1 MIRPRIGH
9 ALLLEDMSDG
19 DTVKLPRNSVHMLPM
34 KTLRLPRALSLFA
47 AVLLPAWVAPLAAE
61 EMAFSDVK
69 TRFSANMAMWYG
81 GKKVP
86 MLEKIEKAHADGFDA
101 IEFWAYG
108 NEDIDAIAAKC
119 EELGMKVTN
128 FTAWGASIT
137 AGDNIDEFE
146 VGIKE
151 ALAVAKKLNA
161 KKMTV
166 VAHKWS
172 EGVSREDQIKNYTAA
187 LKRVAPLCEEAGVM
201 IIIEPFNPVDHGKN
215 LLNGSQL
222 AVEICREVDSPMIK
236 INWDFYHMQLSE
248 GALITYLKRGFDQVG
263 YLQLGDTPG
272 RNQPGTGELNYKAI
286 LKAAHDLGYRGY
298 VGVECR
304 PKGTEQE
311 AIQQLLQN
319 SY

>member
-1 MIRPRIGH
+1 MKIQKSPIQFP
-9 ALLLEDMSDG
+9 LLAAIVF
-19 DTVKLPRNSVHMLPM
+19 T
-34 KTLRLPRALSLFA
+34 SLI
-47 AVLLPAWVAPLAAE
+47 APLAAE
-61 EMAFSDVK
+61 ELAFSDVK
-69 TRFSANMAMWYG
+69 TKFSANMAMWYG
-81 GKKVP
+81 GKKAP

-101 IEFWAYG
+101 IEFWAYQS
-108 NEDIDAIAAKC
+108 EDIDAILAKC
-119 EELGMKVTN
+119 EELEMKVTN
-128 FTAWGASIT
+128 ITAWGPSIT
-137 AGDNIDEFE
+137 AGDNHEKFE
-146 VGIKE
+146 AGIKD
-151 ALAVAKKLNA
+151 ALTVALKLGT

-166 VAHKWS
+166 VAHKWA
-172 EGVSREDQIKNYTAA
+172 EGVSKEDQIKNYTAA

-201 IIIEPFNPVDHGKN
+201 IIIEPFNPVNHGKN

-248 GALITYLKRGFDQVG
+248 GALITYLVRGFDQVG

-286 LKAAHDLGYRGY
+286 LKAAYDLGYRGY

-311 AIQQLLQN
+311 AIQQLLRN

>member
-1 MIRPRIGH
+1 MKTPRSLRSVSLLAV
-9 ALLLEDMSDG
+9 ALLLSP
-19 DTVKLPRNSVHMLPM
+19 VV
-34 KTLRLPRALSLFA
+34 
-47 AVLLPAWVAPLAAE
+47 PLTAE
-61 EMAFSDVK
+61 ELTFDDVK
-69 TRFSANMAMWYG
+69 TKFSANMAMWYG
-81 GKKVP
+81 GKKAP

-101 IEFWAYG
+101 IEFWAYQA
-108 NEDIDAIAAKC
+108 EDIDAIVAKC
-119 EELGMKVTN
+119 KELDMQVTN
-128 FTAWGASIT
+128 ITAWGKSIT
-137 AGDNIDEFE
+137 AGNNIDEFE
-146 VGIKE
+146 EGIKD
-151 ALAVAKKLNA
+151 ALAVAQKLGT

-172 EGVSREDQIKNYTAA
+172 EGVSKEDQIKNYTDA

-248 GALITYLKRGFDQVG
+248 GALITYLERGFDQVG

-286 LKAAHDLGYRGY
+286 LKAAYDLGYRGY

-311 AIQQLLQN
+311 AIQQLLEN

>member
-1 MIRPRIGH
+1 MKIQKSPIQFP
-9 ALLLEDMSDG
+9 LL
-19 DTVKLPRNSVHMLPM
+19 
-34 KTLRLPRALSLFA
+34 A
-47 AVLLPAWVAPLAAE
+47 AIVFTSSAAPLAAE
-61 EMAFSDVK
+61 ELAFSDVK
-69 TRFSANMAMWYG
+69 TKFSANMAMWYG
-81 GKKVP
+81 GKKAP

-101 IEFWAYG
+101 IEFWAYQS
-108 NEDIDAIAAKC
+108 EDIDAIVAKC
-119 EELGMKVTN
+119 EELEMKVTN
-128 FTAWGASIT
+128 ITAWGPSIT
-137 AGDNIDEFE
+137 AGDNHDEFE
-146 VGIKE
+146 AGIKE
-151 ALAVAKKLNA
+151 ALTVARKLGT

-166 VAHKWS
+166 VAHKWA
-172 EGVSREDQIKNYTAA
+172 EGVSEEDQIKNYTAA

-201 IIIEPFNPVDHGKN
+201 IIIEPFNPVNHGKN

-248 GALITYLKRGFDQVG
+248 GALITYLERGFDQVG

-286 LKAAHDLGYRGY
+286 LKAAYDLGYRGY

-311 AIQQLLQN
+311 AIQQLLRN

>member
-1 MIRPRIGH
+1 MRPQKLPRKPSLLA
-9 ALLLEDMSDG
+9 ALLLSG
-19 DTVKLPRNSVHMLPM
+19 FL
-34 KTLRLPRALSLFA
+34 
-47 AVLLPAWVAPLAAE
+47 APLLAE
-61 EMAFSDVK
+61 ELTFSDVK
-69 TRFSANMAMWYG
+69 TQFSANMAMWYG
-81 GKKVP
+81 GKKAP

-108 NEDIDAIAAKC
+108 NEDIDAIVAKC
-119 EELGMKVTN
+119 EELEMKVTN
-128 FTAWGASIT
+128 ITAWGKSIT
-137 AGDNIDEFE
+137 AGDNLDEFE
-146 VGIKE
+146 AGIKD
-151 ALAVAKKLNA
+151 ALTVAQKLGT

-172 EGVSREDQIKNYTAA
+172 EGVSREDQIRNYTAA

-201 IIIEPFNPVDHGKN
+201 IIIEPFNPIDHGKN

-248 GALITYLKRGFDQVG
+248 GALITYLTRGFDQVG

-286 LKAAHDLGYRGY
+286 LKAAYDLGYRGY

-311 AIQQLLQN
+311 AIQQLLEN
-319 SY
+319 AY

>member
-1 MIRPRIGH
+1 MVIPTRPS
-9 ALLLEDMSDG
+9 LL
-19 DTVKLPRNSVHMLPM
+19 
-34 KTLRLPRALSLFA
+34 A
-47 AVLLPAWVAPLAAE
+47 AVLLLAFSAQVCADE
-61 EMAFSDVK
+61 LSFSDVK
-69 TRFSANMAMWYG
+69 TKFSANMALWYG
-81 GKKVP
+81 GRKAP

-119 EELGMKVTN
+119 KELDMKVVN
-128 FTAWGASIT
+128 FTAWGKSLT
-137 AGDNIDEFE
+137 SGENTDEFE
-146 VGIKE
+146 AGIKD
-151 ALAVAKKLNA
+151 AISVAKKLDV

-166 VAHKWS
+166 VGHRWAK
-172 EGVSREDQIKNYTAA
+172 GVSEEDQIKHYTAA
-187 LKRVAPLCEEAGVM
+187 LKRVAPLCEDAGVM

-222 AVEICREVDSPMIK
+222 AVKICREVDSPMIK

-248 GALITYLKRGFDQVG
+248 GALITYLERGFDQLG
-263 YLQLGDTPG
+263 YLQLADTPG
-272 RNQPGTGELNYKAI
+272 RHQPGTGELNYKAI

-304 PKGTEQE
+304 PKGSEQE
-311 AIQQLLQN
+311 AIQELLHN

>member
-1 MIRPRIGH
+1 MISRKIPT
-9 ALLLEDMSDG
+9 S
-19 DTVKLPRNSVHMLPM
+19 PF
-34 KTLRLPRALSLFA
+34 LSPLVVT
-47 AVLLPAWVAPLAAE
+47 VLLSAFVAPLMAE
-61 EMAFSDVK
+61 EMSFSDVK
-69 TRFSANMAMWYG
+69 TKFSANMAMWYG
-81 GKKVP
+81 GKKAP

-119 EELGMKVTN
+119 QELDMQVTN

-137 AGDNIDEFE
+137 AGENIDEFE
-146 VGIKE
+146 EGIKE
-151 ALAVAKKLNA
+151 AINVARKLDA

-172 EGVSREDQIKNYTAA
+172 EGVSREDQIKHYTAA

-272 RNQPGTGELNYKAI
+272 RNQPGTGELNYRAI
-286 LKAAHDLGYRGY
+286 LKAAYDLGYRGY

-311 AIQQLLQN
+311 AIQQLLEN

>member
-1 MIRPRIGH
+1 MKIFTLPRTQSLLAA
-9 ALLLEDMSDG
+9 ALLSG
-19 DTVKLPRNSVHMLPM
+19 F
-34 KTLRLPRALSLFA
+34 FA
-47 AVLLPAWVAPLAAE
+47 QVNAE
-61 EMAFSDVK
+61 ELTFADVK
-69 TRFSANMAMWYG
+69 TKFSANMAMWYG
-81 GKKVP
+81 GKKAP
-86 MLEKIEKAHADGFDA
+86 MLEKIERAHADGFDA
-101 IEFWAYG
+101 IEFWGYAG
-108 NEDIDAIAAKC
+108 EDIDAIAAKC
-119 EELGMKVTN
+119 AELDMQVVN
-128 FTAWGASIT
+128 FTAWGPPIT
-137 AGDNIDEFE
+137 AGDKIDEFE
-146 VGIKE
+146 AGIKE
-151 ALAVAKKLNA
+151 ALTVAEKLKA

-172 EGVSREDQIKNYTAA
+172 DGVSKEDQVKNYTEA

-248 GALITYLKRGFDQVG
+248 GALITYLERGFYQVG

-286 LKAAHDLGYRGY
+286 LKAAYDLGYRGY

-304 PKGTEQE
+304 PKGPEKE

-319 SY
+319 AY

>member
-1 MIRPRIGH
+1 MKIQKSPIQFP
-9 ALLLEDMSDG
+9 LL
-19 DTVKLPRNSVHMLPM
+19 
-34 KTLRLPRALSLFA
+34 A
-47 AVLLPAWVAPLAAE
+47 AIVFTSSAAPLAAGE
-61 EMAFSDVK
+61 LAFSDVK
-69 TRFSANMAMWYG
+69 TKFSANMAMWYG
-81 GKKVP
+81 GKKAP
-86 MLEKIEKAHADGFDA
+86 MLEKIERAHADGFDA
-101 IEFWAYG
+101 IEFWAYQS
-108 NEDIDAIAAKC
+108 EDIDAIVAKC
-119 EELGMKVTN
+119 EELEMKVTN
-128 FTAWGASIT
+128 ITAWGRSIDT
-137 AGDNIDEFE
+137 GDNPDEFE
-146 VGIKE
+146 AAIKE
-151 ALAVAKKLNA
+151 ALTVAQKLGT

-166 VAHKWS
+166 VAHKWA
-172 EGVSREDQIKNYTAA
+172 EGVSEEDQIKNYTAA

-201 IIIEPFNPVDHGKN
+201 IIIEPFNPVNHGKN

-248 GALITYLKRGFDQVG
+248 GALITYLERGFDQVG

-286 LKAAHDLGYRGY
+286 LKAAYDLGYRGY

>member
-1 MIRPRIGH
+1 MKIQKSPIH
-9 ALLLEDMSDG
+9 FPLLAAIVF
-19 DTVKLPRNSVHMLPM
+19 T
-34 KTLRLPRALSLFA
+34 SLA
-47 AVLLPAWVAPLAAE
+47 APLAAE
-61 EMAFSDVK
+61 ELAFSDVK
-69 TRFSANMAMWYG
+69 TKFSANMAMWYG
-81 GKKVP
+81 GKKAP

-101 IEFWAYG
+101 IEFWAYQ
-108 NEDIDAIAAKC
+108 NEDIDAIVTKC
-119 EELGMKVTN
+119 QELDMKVTN
-128 FTAWGASIT
+128 ITAWGPSIT
-137 AGDNIDEFE
+137 AGDNHDEFE
-146 VGIKE
+146 AGIKD
-151 ALAVAKKLNA
+151 ALAVAQKLGT

-166 VAHKWS
+166 VAHKWA
-172 EGVSREDQIKNYTAA
+172 EGVSEEDQIKNYTAA

-201 IIIEPFNPVDHGKN
+201 IIIEPFNPVNHGKN

-248 GALITYLKRGFDQVG
+248 GALITYLERGFDQVG

-286 LKAAHDLGYRGY
+286 LKAACDLGYRGY

-311 AIQQLLQN
+311 AIQQLLRN